1 MPVPPLGVPMVPIE
15 VAFHAIF
22 GIGAAIIFR
31 SGLVLARRTV
41 MPGGSSIQPSRLRDL
56 EAGRG

>member
-15 VAFHAIF
+15 VAFHGIF

-31 SGLVLARRTV
+31 SGLVLVRRTV
-41 MPGGSSIQPSRLRDL
+41 MP
-56 EAGRG
+56 